1 MPTMCQELC
10 QLVEHNSEQKLT
22 HFHPH
27 GAYSLGEKTD
37 ISE

>member
-1 MPTMCQELC
+1 MPTMYQELC

-22 HFHPH
+22 HFHPL
-27 GAYSLGEKTD
+27 GAYRLGEKTD